1 MKDRIIVTISDIYGT
16 KSYNLNKVIK
26 QVVFYIVVIVVLLM
40 GISFW
45 IISSLNNKVSILSE
59 EGQKL
64 EIQNKMYS
72 LQIDDKVKDIAALGK
87 TLDEIEDI
95 IGINQEENIS
105 LIQRATLAKLTSAQ
119 KTFMLQTIPSGSPL
133 KELSISAKFGYR
145 IHPISKTKTFH
156 NGIDL
161 RAKRKTNVYATADGI
176 VKYTRV
182 QIHGG
187 FGTIMKITHN
197 YGFETTYAHLNQIL
211 VSVGDVVHK
220 GDLIALSGNTGY
232 STGPHLHYEIHYS
245 NKIVNPVD
253 YIKWNMQ
260 DYNAIFTKQRRIK
273 WESLVDLIRTQV
285 QHLVAQQ

>member
-1 MKDRIIVTISDIYGT
+1 LKDRIIVTISDIYGT